1 MNLYQRFG
9 VKEYWIVNPKLT
21 SIQIYAL
28 NEQGLYEQVGVFKDS
43 ETAYSTIFKDLSVS
57 LQDIFS

>member
-9 VKEYWIVNPKLT
+9 VKEYWIVNPGFN

-28 NEQGLYEQVGVFKDS
+28 NEEGLYEQAGIYKNDELAASKVFS
-43 ETAYSTIFKDLSVS
+43 DLQID
-57 LQDIFS
+57 LRDIFS

>member
-9 VKEYWIVNPKLT
+9 VKEYWIVNPNLY

-28 NEQGLYEQVGVFKDS
+28 NNEELYEQVGVYKNN
-43 ETAYSTIFKDLSVS
+43 
-57 LQDIFS
+57 DI

>member
-9 VKEYWIVNPKLT
+9 VKEYWIVNTKLK

-28 NEQGLYEQVGVFKDS
+28 NDDELYEQVGVNKNNH
-43 ETAYSTIFKDLSVS
+43 
-57 LQDIFS
+57 